1 MTVERNVIEYHKNIG
16 KQLELMQNQVRNLI
30 GDSHWLS
37 DGQHK
42 EVILQKVIR
51 EHIGSSYHVGSGF
64 VYCSTTNSN
73 QIDILITEAKT
84 PTLFQE
90 GDFKIITPESTA
102 GIIEVKTQQVGCDLK
117 ETLKKISQ
125 NIQLIRNEGG
135 TRCCSGLFAYDPTD
149 RLEYRFSELF
159 QDEILFQY
167 HINWICLGP
176 DYFIRYWRQGDR
188 IWNNG
193 ETIEIPIDQYRLYK
207 LPELAY
213 SYFINNAIM
222 DTNRHSDFTYENAW
236 FPLAEG
242 KETHFV
248 AGVSRNGR
256 PTALAGQ
263 ETI

>member
-16 KQLELMQNQVRNLI
+16 KQLELMRDQVRNLI
-30 GDSHWLS
+30 GSSHWLS

-222 DTNRHSDFTYENAW
+222 DTNRHSDCTYENAW

-248 AGVSRNGR
+248 AGVSKNGR
-256 PTALAGQ
+256 PTTLEGQ